1 MANYLD
7 ISTKSVNAGQGRLPK
22 FRGHIYPTIT
32 VTTSNR
38 QLYDYESGSIVF
50 LTISGS
56 SDLAITL
63 PAVGQAGLWFRFIAT
78 ASPSG
83 TGDAVITSA
92 GGSSG
97 DDINYFMGPDA
108 DADGTLTAASDT
120 VTLEAAS
127 LGGEVIDFV
136 SDGTT
141 WHAHGYVGAHNAT
154 STAG

>member
-22 FRGHIYPTIT
+22 FRGHIYPTIA
-32 VTTSNR
+32 VTTSAR

-50 LTISGS
+50 LTISGN
-56 SDLAITL
+56 SDVAITL
-63 PAVGQAGLWFRFIAT
+63 PAVGQAG
-78 ASPSG
+78 PSG
-83 TGDAVITSA
+83 NGDAVITSTA
-92 GGSSG
+92 G
-97 DDINYFMGPDA
+97 DDINYFEGPDKE
-108 DADGTLTAASDT
+108 ADGNLTVASDT

-127 LGGEVIDFV
+127 LGGEIIDFI

-141 WHAHGYVGAHNAT
+141 WHAHGYVGSHDAT